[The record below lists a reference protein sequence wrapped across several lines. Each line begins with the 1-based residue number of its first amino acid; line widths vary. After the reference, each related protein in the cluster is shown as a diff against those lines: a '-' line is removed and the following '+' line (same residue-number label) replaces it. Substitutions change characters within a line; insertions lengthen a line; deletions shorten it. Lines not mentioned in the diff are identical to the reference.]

1 MKVAMKRAT
10 VYFDPKIHKALRIKA
25 ASTDRSLSDIV
36 NEAVRIALTEDA
48 EDLEAFDKRANE
60 PNLLFEEVLQDLK
73 NRGQI

>member
-1 MKVAMKRAT
+1 MKAAVKRAT

-25 ASTDRSLSDIV
+25 AATERSLSEIV
-36 NEAVRIALTEDA
+36 NEAVRVALTEDA
-48 EDLEAFDKRANE
+48 EDLEAFDRRANE

>member
-1 MKVAMKRAT
+1 MKSATKRAT

-25 ASTDRSLSDIV
+25 AATDRSLSEIV
-36 NEAVRIALTEDA
+36 NEAVRVALTEDS
-48 EDLEAFDKRANE
+48 EDLEAFEKRANE

>member
-1 MKVAMKRAT
+1 MKSAMKRAT

-25 ASTDRSLSDIV
+25 AATDRSLSEIV
-36 NEAVRIALTEDA
+36 NEAVRVALTEDS
-48 EDLEAFDKRANE
+48 EDLEAFEKRANE